1 MGNEESCI
9 QFLFEERLLKT
20 NKNCSMCNK
29 PMSIQKCSDRKYPY
43 LQCKQGHTKVT
54 ISCASGT
61 WFEKTKLSPI
71 QVMLLTHCFAVNNT
85 YKQTITDASVGNS
98 KLSKTTVSD
107 WFSFCREVCMIS
119 MCNKITNSKI
129 GGPGHIVEID
139 ECKIGRRKYNRG
151 RLVEGN
157 WILGMI
163 DRNTREVRMAVC
175 PGNRRD
181 ATTLYDLV
189 SQHVEPTS
197 TIYTDC
203 WKGYNGLLA
212 GGFSEHLTVNHS
224 ENFVDQITGAHTN
237 TIEAQWRTLRRTLA
251 RGGIRQKNIDV
262 HLCEFLWRK
271 DCNSRNAD
279 PFQQLIEDIRE
290 IYPVD

>member
-1 MGNEESCI
+1 MKKVVFNFC
-9 QFLFEERLLKT
+9 LKRDYLRQIKTVVSAT
-20 NKNCSMCNK
+20 NQCLSKNVVTENTRICNVNK
-29 PMSIQKCSDRKYPY
+29 AIQKLQY
-43 LQCKQGHTKVT
+43 LVRAAHGLK
-54 ISCASGT
+54 
-61 WFEKTKLSPI
+61 KTKLSPI

-224 ENFVDQITGAHTN
+224 E
-237 TIEAQWRTLRRTLA
+237 TLW
-251 RGGIRQKNIDV
+251 IK
-262 HLCEFLWRK
+262 
-271 DCNSRNAD
+271 
-279 PFQQLIEDIRE
+279 
-290 IYPVD
+290 